1 MKKLLIFAFAM
12 VLVITLFCFPSFA
25 EEATAE
31 PTEEVGD
38 IVTPPSD
45 ETPAEEDKA
54 ATVLLTEWLSTH
66 FGDVA
71 AAVGAVGMAVVVWMF
86 KKGLLPAVLK
96 SLGHVKDSSEK
107 YSGEFKEETKALVQ
121 LIECAEK
128 RLAESEAKL
137 EELIESYQAQQDATA
152 EAYELQTDLINHIMM
167 NLRIPNELKTKI
179 STDSAN
185 VKAALEAAK
194 SKKG

>member
-1 MKKLLIFAFAM
+1 MKKLLIVAFAM
-12 VLVITLFCFPSFA
+12 VLVITLSCFPSFA
-25 EEATAE
+25 EEATTE
-31 PTEEVGD
+31 PSEEVGD
-38 IVTPPSD
+38 AVTSPT
-45 ETPAEEDKA
+45 EEMPAEEDKA

-96 SLGHVKDSSEK
+96 SLGHVKDSAEK

-128 RLAESEAKL
+128 RLAESETKL
-137 EELIESYQAQQDATA
+137 EELIAAYQAQQDATA

-179 STDSAN
+179 STDGAN